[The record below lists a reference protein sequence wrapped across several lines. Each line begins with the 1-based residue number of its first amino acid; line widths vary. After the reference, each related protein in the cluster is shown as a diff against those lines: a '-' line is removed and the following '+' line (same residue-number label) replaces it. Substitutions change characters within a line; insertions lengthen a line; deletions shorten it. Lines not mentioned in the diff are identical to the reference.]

1 MLNKKTNAGGS
12 RTATKIAV
20 KSTMPKKA
28 EGDKVA
34 LSMDKASVVLGLN
47 QTESLSLVNEGKSL
61 LRKADGNGMDDS
73 CLVQL
78 QDYIERCN
86 SAKAKMNSRRKP
98 FTTALIRLQKQFV
111 VEENA
116 IDPIQAGSPAAEART
131 HIRAWQQARM
141 DAAAEAERRLLK
153 NRDNYEHRLARRDD
167 LTGEEREAA
176 LKRADA
182 RLVSGQRALKADAV
196 RTEPVP
202 VVTSADG
209 YLEAF
214 KFWWEGIGKGLP
226 AADLERYLIRCFP
239 LPANKR
245 EKAFSSPAAVLFT
258 KLYRRCELKN

>member
-131 HIRAWQQARM
+131 HIRAWQQAWR
-141 DAAAEAERRLLK
+141 DAPAEAERRLLK

-226 AADLERYLIRCFP
+226 AADLERYLHPMLSFARKQARKGVFITGSGIIYKAV
-239 LPANKR
+239 PA
-245 EKAFSSPAAVLFT
+245 L
-258 KLYRRCELKN
+258 

>member
-153 NRDNYEHRLARRDD
+153 IVTTMNI
-167 LTGEEREAA
+167 A
-176 LKRADA
+176 LHA
-182 RLVSGQRALKADAV
+182 G
-196 RTEPVP
+196 T
-202 VVTSADG
+202 
-209 YLEAF
+209 
-214 KFWWEGIGKGLP
+214 I
-226 AADLERYLIRCFP
+226 
-239 LPANKR
+239 
-245 EKAFSSPAAVLFT
+245 
-258 KLYRRCELKN
+258 